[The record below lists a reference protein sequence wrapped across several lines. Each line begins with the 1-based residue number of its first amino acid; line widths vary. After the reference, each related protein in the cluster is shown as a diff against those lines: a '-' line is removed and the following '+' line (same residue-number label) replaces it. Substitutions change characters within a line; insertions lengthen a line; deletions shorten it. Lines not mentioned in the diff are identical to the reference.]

1 MQDEQIIGLYFA
13 RDERAIAETEAKYG
27 NYCIGIAHNI
37 LQNVQDSEE
46 CVNDTWLS
54 AWDSIPPAKPSV
66 LKTYLGKITRNLALD
81 RWRHAHSEKRGSGRI
96 SVALDEVHEI
106 ISSGYSVSDE
116 YLEREFMRLINHFL
130 HSLPDRERNVFIRR
144 YYFANDI
151 PEIAVRFGIT
161 QSNTRKILS
170 RTRQKLKEYLD
181 ENWRDV

>member
-170 RTRQKLKEYLD
+170 RTRQKLKIYLD
-181 ENWRDV
+181 KEWHST

>member
-37 LQNVQDSEE
+37 LQNLQDSEE

-144 YYFANDI
+144 YYFANNI

-170 RTRQKLKEYLD
+170 RTRQKLKIYLD
-181 ENWRDV
+181 KEWHST

>member
-144 YYFANDI
+144 YYFANNI

-170 RTRQKLKEYLD
+170 RTRQKLKIYLD
-181 ENWRDV
+181 KEWHST